1 MRERRT
7 ARRCGRAKI
16 KVTTSPQGL
25 WETNGMAGGTREL
38 AATGG
43 EDNEFTV
50 FNGEVLFVDA
60 NSTTL
65 SHSLWV
71 TDGTTAGTTSSAA

>member
-1 MRERRT
+1 
-7 ARRCGRAKI
+7 
-16 KVTTSPQGL
+16 
-25 WETNGMAGGTREL
+25 MAGGTREL